1 MCLHFLL
8 PIFPVHGWCS
18 ITTDNATSLKSDF
31 LPLSQRMLYSY
42 LVEGVDN
49 KQGKQAFI
57 HLNAV
62 FLTSHLD
69 VLVEFQFRIK
79 IQHTALLSN
88 IL

>member
-1 MCLHFLL
+1 
-8 PIFPVHGWCS
+8 
-18 ITTDNATSLKSDF
+18 
-31 LPLSQRMLYSY
+31 MLYSY

-49 KQGKQAFI
+49 KKGKQAFI
-57 HLNAV
+57 HLNVV
-62 FLTSHLD
+62 FLSSHLD